1 MRFLM
6 LAWRNLSRKRRQT
19 FQNAF
24 SLVFSLALTLFM
36 IGYMDGMLNGTIDQM
51 IRTQSGHL
59 KVYTRGYS
67 QEARALPL
75 GYAIEHPESLVAKLR
90 HHQEVA
96 AVAPRIRFA
105 CMLKK
110 GPRAFGIVGQ
120 GIDPQAEER
129 MGTLKGRLT
138 LGHSLTGPHQI
149 VLGSKLAQDLKTW
162 VGQRVQVMTS
172 TAKGQM
178 QTVEFQ
184 VVGIY
189 DSGLSS
195 VDANLAMIR
204 LEDAQALLAMPDRA
218 TEIGVLLHHR
228 DQSEVVVS
236 ALTSELS
243 GRYPLEILSWQA
255 LNKDMLEPV
264 KRMEHLP
271 RLVAFVMLLSI
282 VPSIMN
288 TLMMSVSE
296 RFREIGAMRAMGM
309 HAREVL
315 ALFLAEGFFLGI
327 LASGI
332 GVLIGGGLC
341 YYFSLKGLPN
351 PGLGMGGPAGNLA
364 TLYPTFNPIWLG
376 LAVLGGT
383 LGAVVAYYFPAR
395 MAANLDP
402 IKALRSL

>member
-36 IGYMDGMLNGTIDQM
+36 IGYMDGMMNGTIDQL

-59 KVYTRGYS
+59 KVYAKGYS
-67 QEARALPL
+67 QEARAMPL
-75 GYAIEHPESLVAKLR
+75 GFAINHPESVVANIRK
-90 HHQEVA
+90 HQEVEA
-96 AVAPRIRFA
+96 AAPRIRFA
-105 CMLKK
+105 CMLKN
-110 GPRAFGIVGQ
+110 GPRAFGIMGQ

-129 MGTLKGRLT
+129 MGTLKGQLT
-138 LGHSLTGPHQI
+138 LGPSLTGPNQI
-149 VLGSKLAQDLKTW
+149 VLGRKLAEDLRTW
-162 VGQRVQVMTS
+162 VGQRVQVITS
-172 TAKGQM
+172 TSKGQM
-178 QTVEFQ
+178 QTVGFQ

-195 VDANLAMIR
+195 VDANLALIR

-228 DQSEVVVS
+228 DQSEAVVS
-236 ALTSELS
+236 TLTAELS
-243 GRYPLEILSWQA
+243 GRDPLEILSWQT

-264 KRMEHLP
+264 KRMEHMP
-271 RLVAFVMLLSI
+271 RLIAFVMLLSI

-315 ALFLAEGFFLGI
+315 ALFLVEGFFLGI
-327 LASGI
+327 LASGA
-332 GVLIGGGLC
+332 GVLIGGGLS

-351 PGLGMGGPAGNLA
+351 PGLGMGGPTGNLPYV
-364 TLYPTFNPIWLG
+364 YPTCNPLWLG
-376 LAVLGGT
+376 IFLLGGT
-383 LGAVVAYYFPAR
+383 FGAVVAYFFPAR